1 MSIIM
6 KSNHLLRT
14 IRFVWHKG
22 KGWIFFSIFFAIV
35 SGLIPIATVWISKE
49 LVNSVADLIQH
60 RSSNFRL
67 TFLLLIVQF
76 LIMLTDSSIQGL
88 KRYFDK
94 KMQITLEHDLKRI
107 ITEKTS
113 SVPFAYFDIPDF
125 YNHLNRIKESPGS
138 KFLAPIKDFLSICSS
153 IISMVSFLVFL
164 LTIHWSLVV
173 LSVVVGIPIF
183 IIKSIYGNKQFWLK
197 ILQSPVSRE
206 AQYLEHLLN
215 DRQTAKELRL
225 FNLPSHLLRRW
236 SNRFM
241 KNANQSLALLR
252 KQQVAEIS
260 LDGLTALFYVGASSI
275 IIWLIRTTDI
285 RVGDFVAIGQAVSG
299 TQEAIDQISTK
310 SAEVYENNLYIKDF
324 YYFLDFNEPDV
335 KKMKGTD
342 PFPHPLQKSIEFDD
356 VSFRYIYG
364 TADVLK
370 NVSLTI
376 YPGEKIAIVGDNGSG
391 KTSLVK
397 CLLGLYTPTKGH
409 VLFDGKSTD
418 DIDPKELRNNI
429 TVIFQDF
436 MRYSLSVRENIGFGN
451 LSHLN
456 NDSKIRDV
464 AQQSNVHEFVNK
476 FKDKYDTY
484 LGRFLKDGEDL
495 SGGQWQ
501 KVALARALIRESEI
515 VVFDEPTASLD
526 PQSELEVFSKFRSLS
541 ANKTALFISHRM
553 AAARMSDR
561 IIVMKEGKV
570 KELGTHEELMQLD
583 GEYARMYQIQAQ
595 WYCNSEIKEHVNE

>member
-1 MSIIM
+1 M
-6 KSNHLLRT
+6 KLNHLLRT
-14 IRFVWHKG
+14 LRFVWHKG
-22 KGWIFFSIFFAIV
+22 KGWIFFSVFFAII
-35 SGLIPIATVWISKE
+35 SGLIPIATVWIFKE
-49 LVNSVADLIQH
+49 LVNSVAYLIQH
-60 RSSNFRL
+60 HSNNFLL
-67 TFLLLIVQF
+67 TFLLLILQF

-88 KRYFDK
+88 KNYIDR

-107 ITEKTS
+107 ISEKTS
-113 SVPFAYFDIPDF
+113 SVPFAYFDIPNF
-125 YNHLNRIKESPGS
+125 YNHLNRVKDSPGS
-138 KFLAPIKDFLSICSS
+138 KFLAPIKNLLDIGESV
-153 IISMVSFLVFL
+153 ISMISFLVFL

-197 ILQSPVSRE
+197 VLQSPVSRE
-206 AQYLEHLLN
+206 AQYLEYLLN

-225 FNLPSHLLRRW
+225 FNLSSHLLRRW
-236 SNRFM
+236 SSRFM

-252 KQQVAEIS
+252 KQQGAEIS

-275 IIWLIRTTDI
+275 IIWLIRTTNI
-285 RVGDFVAIGQAVSG
+285 RIGDFVAIGQAVSG
-299 TQEAIDQISTK
+299 TQDAIDQISTK
-310 SAEVYENNLYIKDF
+310 SAEIYENNLYIKDF

-335 KKMKGTD
+335 KEVTGTE
-342 PFPHPLQKSIEFDD
+342 PFPHPLQKGIKFNN

-364 TADVLK
+364 TEDVLRD
-370 NVSLTI
+370 VSLTI

-397 CLLGLYTPTKGH
+397 CLLGLYTPTKGQI
-409 VLFDGKSTD
+409 LFDGKSTE
-418 DIDPKELRNNI
+418 DINPKELRKNI

-436 MRYSLSVRENIGFGN
+436 MRYSLSARENIGFGN
-451 LSHLN
+451 LNYLN
-456 NDSKIRDV
+456 NDNKIRRV
-464 AQQSNVHEFVNK
+464 AWQSNVHEFVSK
-476 FKDKYDTY
+476 FKNKYDTY

-501 KVALARALIRESEI
+501 KIALARALIRESEI

-526 PQSELEVFSKFRSLS
+526 PQSELEVFSQFRSLS
-541 ANKTALFISHRM
+541 VDKTALFISHRM

-561 IIVMKEGKV
+561 IIVMKEGKL
-570 KELGTHEELMQLD
+570 KEFGTHIELMRLN

-595 WYCNSEIKEHVNE
+595 WYNDSSK